1 MNWNAIKISIKKIS
15 LKIPCFWKNEKETT
29 VENNA
34 HVKGEMIMEILDY
47 SAVNDNETVIY

>member
-47 SAVNDNETVIY
+47 SAVNDNETVMY